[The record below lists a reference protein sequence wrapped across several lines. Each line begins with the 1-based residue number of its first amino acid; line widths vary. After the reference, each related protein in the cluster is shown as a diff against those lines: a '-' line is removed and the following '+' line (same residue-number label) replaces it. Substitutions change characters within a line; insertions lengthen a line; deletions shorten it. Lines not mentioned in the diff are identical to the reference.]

1 MSDSLSKGFYNGKPN
16 PFEVGTYVRT
26 HAPVFL
32 YRTVR
37 VIVILYRGE
46 ISAPSVFIYREEF
59 GLCQKHHFC
68 LKFVYMEEIGKCIL
82 LLLCFLLFPF
92 LLSYSVRFPFILFSI
107 HVTLNL
113 LTSLRTEI
121 FE

>member
-37 VIVILYRGE
+37 VIVILYRSE
-46 ISAPSVFIYREEF
+46 ISAPSVLFTERNLVSVKNTISALNSFIWKKLESAFCFCYVF
-59 GLCQKHHFC
+59 SYSLSFSPTLC
-68 LKFVYMEEIGKCIL
+68 G
-82 LLLCFLLFPF
+82 FLLFF
-92 LLSYSVRFPFILFSI
+92 SLFMS
-107 HVTLNL
+107 H
-113 LTSLRTEI
+113 
-121 FE
+121 